1 MLQGCVSRLSKET
14 DLLESSMRF
23 TSRALATSSCRK
35 DNFLKAALKKRP
47 LCFPWMKRAGS
58 QDPVRPWVDVNSIW
72 MLGDIFEMRIAG
84 AAEFY
89 GYN

>member
-1 MLQGCVSRLSKET
+1 MCVATVKR
-14 DLLESSMRF
+14 DRF
-23 TSRALATSSCRK
+23 AREQHAIYFKGPSLHRHARK
-35 DNFLKAALKKRP
+35 DNFLQAALKRRP